1 MSSSTVP
8 SARDPG
14 RDPRVA
20 AYCQASGRDVVRAD
34 EAALSTPAVRSLWD
48 WWQAARGEAAGI
60 PERHR
65 FDIAAY
71 PSLAPNLFLVE
82 RCDGGFRLRLAGEAF
97 VEMFGRRKGH
107 EWRAEAPEPLARTM
121 AGYFDF
127 VAESG
132 WPLRSSGRLKC
143 AWADWFSF
151 ESLVCPLGGED
162 RGRLLGVAVKLPEEG
177 PATE

>member
-162 RGRLLGVAVKLPEEG
+162 RGRLLGSP
-177 PATE
+177 

>member
-8 SARDPG
+8 SALDPG

-20 AYCQASGRDVVRAD
+20 AYCQASGRDVIRAD
-34 EAALSTPAVRSLWD
+34 GSALSTPAVCSLWD
-48 WWQAARGEAAGI
+48 WWQSTRDEAGPPAR
-60 PERHR
+60 RR

-71 PSLAPNLFLVE
+71 PALAPNLFMVE

-107 EWRAEAPEPLARTM
+107 EWLAEAPELLARTM

-132 WPLRSSGRLKC
+132 WPHRSTGRLKC

-151 ESLVCPLGGED
+151 ESLACPLGGED
-162 RGRLLGVAVKLPEEG
+162 RGRLLGVAVKLPEER
-177 PATE
+177 PAPE